1 MPRMWPSTVLNDL
14 VESIKTSDSKEI
26 PRFDFILGKIN
37 KFSCSLF
44 PSISCTC
51 LNEFNTKFFHE
62 FGRLGSK
69 KRDFR
74 ISSYSSDKYLD
85 SFQDVRKP
93 MPDSITKSEN
103 MNSPGDYVIVVEL
116 VHIFPYKL
124 VIFPQPESMNM
135 NLRASSKYISLS
147 TCLLQFI
154 PCENLYCYGVDSVML
169 LVGKV
174 NCYGLVAV
182 IWEVL

>member
-1 MPRMWPSTVLNDL
+1 
-14 VESIKTSDSKEI
+14 
-26 PRFDFILGKIN
+26 
-37 KFSCSLF
+37 
-44 PSISCTC
+44 
-51 LNEFNTKFFHE
+51 
-62 FGRLGSK
+62 
-69 KRDFR
+69 
-74 ISSYSSDKYLD
+74 
-85 SFQDVRKP
+85 

-135 NLRASSKYISLS
+135 NLRASSKDISLS

-154 PCENLYCYGVDSVML
+154 LCENLYCYGVDSVML

-182 IWEVL
+182 IWEVLQFYGLELGFVADVADVSSPEFEELGILAFLAL